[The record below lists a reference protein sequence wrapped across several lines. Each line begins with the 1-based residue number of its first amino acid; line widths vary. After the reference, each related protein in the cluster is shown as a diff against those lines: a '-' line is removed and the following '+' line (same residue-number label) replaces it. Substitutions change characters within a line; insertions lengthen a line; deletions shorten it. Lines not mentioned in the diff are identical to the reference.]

1 MADAIAIT
9 GNTAISTFTP
19 ELSNT
24 DGHIT
29 TTSVQ
34 VAQHFNRGHNI
45 VLRSIRRL
53 ECSAEFARCNFAQSS
68 YLNEQG
74 KQQPMYR
81 ITKDGFMFLA
91 MGFTG
96 KEAAQWKEA
105 YITAFNKMEAELN
118 QALPAPTAPVAI
130 EYARISPAQ
139 AQHLKELV
147 HLVVES
153 GKQGHGETWARL
165 HRKMKVNSYLEL
177 GADKFDEA
185 CQYLRGKM
193 DDQSMSDL
201 LKKHFPQPVPNIAAC
216 LAAANLAAAGVQQSI
231 FEQLMSGKGDMENGR
246 WMLSFATSR
255 DNKPMPYVNQIESDA
270 VVMSLAYLANALNEP
285 GGMLP
290 SNAELANLASAC
302 NRRLSDRFTNE
313 SSRRVSA

>member
-1 MADAIAIT
+1 MANTLPLVFESTTFEVITRNDQPWLKAADLARALGYSRSDKITRLFERNSCEFTDSMTAVVETPTLGLSGNLVTQTRIFSLRGAHLLGMFARTAIA
-9 GNTAISTFTP
+9 AKF
-19 ELSNT
+19 
-24 DGHIT
+24 
-29 TTSVQ
+29 
-34 VAQHFNRGHNI
+34 RKW
-45 VLRSIRRL
+45 VLDVL
-53 ECSAEFARCNFAQSS
+53 E
-68 YLNEQG
+68 
-74 KQQPMYR
+74 
-81 ITKDGFMFLA
+81 
-91 MGFTG
+91 
-96 KEAAQWKEA
+96 
-105 YITAFNKMEAELN
+105 
-118 QALPAPTAPVAI
+118 ALPAPAVPVAI

-153 GKQGHGETWARL
+153 GKQGHGETWASL